1 VLTYD
6 QKRRI
11 LIDATLGKPLPENAT
26 EEERAW
32 RAECDRDVAAA
43 ESAGQMIDPPFDW
56 DE

>member
-1 VLTYD
+1 VLSYD
-6 QKRRI
+6 EKRRI

-43 ESAGQMIDPPFDW
+43 EAAGQMIDPPLDW
-56 DE
+56 E